1 MKIVVAE
8 AIAKAGIEEL
18 QRESAWKVVLPEEYA
33 ADPATALRDADALI
47 VRSAV
52 KATANL
58 IDQANAVRVIGRAG
72 VGVDNVDVDAA
83 TKRGIVVM
91 NTPGGTAVAVAELAI
106 GMMFALARHLVR
118 ADVTTHA
125 GQWEKKS
132 LQGTELNNKTL
143 GIIGV
148 GRIGAEVAKRA
159 RALGMKVIASDP
171 YLAPARA
178 AELEIELGA
187 VEKVFASADYV
198 SLHVG
203 LTPQTTKMLNDAAFA
218 QMKKGVRLV
227 NCARG
232 ELIDEAA
239 LTNALESGQVAAAAL
254 DVFAQEPPKDCPL
267 LKSANVL
274 ATPHIGASTKEGQEA
289 VGVQIARQVR
299 DYLKFG
305 VVQNAINLPSLTD
318 VEYAQLRPYITLAEQ
333 VGSFLSQ
340 LFESNAQGNLA
351 AIEVA
356 FEGEIAEWKND
367 LVGSAAIGSV
377 LRAGSGETINW
388 INARHLAQERGIVTR
403 ESRHKESPFGNAVLV
418 RLVGSSAAL
427 EARGILVRGNWPR
440 IIEMNGIEL
449 EARSQGTFV
458 VIQNADSPG
467 VVGGVGT
474 TLGKHGVNIARLS
487 VGRKNGQALAIVEVD
502 GDISAAVL
510 GELKKIPAV
519 QRVKQVK
526 VL

>member
-1 MKIVVAE
+1 VKIVVAE
-8 AIAKAGIEEL
+8 SIAKAGIEEL
-18 QRESAWKVVLPEEYA
+18 QKESGWRVVLPEEYA
-33 ADPATALRDADALI
+33 ADPAAALKDSDALI

-52 KATANL
+52 KANANL

-91 NTPGGTAVAVAELAI
+91 NTPGGTAVAVAELAM

-118 ADVTTHA
+118 ADVTTRA

-178 AELEIELGA
+178 GELEIELGPI
-187 VEKVFASADYV
+187 EKVFAAADYL

-218 QMKKGVRLV
+218 QMKKGVRIV

-239 LTNALESGQVAAAAL
+239 LAKALESGQVAAAAL
-254 DVFAQEPPKDCPL
+254 DVFAQEPPKDSPL
-267 LKSANVL
+267 LRSANVL
-274 ATPHIGASTKEGQEA
+274 ATPHIGASTREGQEA

-333 VGSFLSQ
+333 LGSFLSQ
-340 LFESNAQGNLA
+340 LFESNLQV
-351 AIEVA
+351 IEVA

-367 LVGSAAIGSV
+367 LVVSAAIGSV
-377 LRAGSGETINW
+377 LRAGSDETINW
-388 INARHLAQERGIVTR
+388 INARHLAEERGIVAR
-403 ESRHKESPFGNAVLV
+403 ESRHKESPFGNAVHM
-418 RLVGSSAAL
+418 RLIGSAGAF

-449 EARSQGTFV
+449 EARSQGNFV

-502 GDISAAVL
+502 GDISPAVL
-510 GELKKIPAV
+510 SELKRIPAV
-519 QRVKQVK
+519 QSVKQVK

>member
-1 MKIVVAE
+1 VKIVVAE

-18 QRESAWKVVLPEEYA
+18 QKESGWKVVLPDEYA
-33 ADPATALRDADALI
+33 AGPAAALRDADALI

-52 KATANL
+52 KATPAL
-58 IDQANAVRVIGRAG
+58 IEQANAVRVIGRAG

-118 ADVTTHA
+118 ADVTMHA

-178 AELEIELGA
+178 AELEIELGPI
-187 VEKVFASADYV
+187 EKVFASADYL

-203 LTPQTTKMLNDAAFA
+203 LTPQTTRMLNDAAFA
-218 QMKKGVRLV
+218 QMKKGVRIV

-239 LTNALESGQVAAAAL
+239 LAQALETGQVAAAAL

-267 LKSANVL
+267 LKSTNVL

-340 LFESNAQGNLA
+340 LFDSNTLGNLA
-351 AIEVA
+351 AVEVA

-367 LVGSAAIGSV
+367 LVASAAIGSV

-403 ESRHKESPFGNAVLV
+403 ETRHKESPFGNAVLV
-418 RLVGSSAAL
+418 RLVGSAAAL

-449 EARSQGTFV
+449 EARSQGNFV

-502 GDISAAVL
+502 GDISAAVV

-519 QRVKQVK
+519 RSVRQVK

>member
-1 MKIVVAE
+1 VKIVIAE
-8 AIAKAGIEEL
+8 SIAKAGIEEL
-18 QRESAWKVVLPEEYA
+18 QKESGWKVVLPEEYA
-33 ADPATALRDADALI
+33 ADPALALKDADALI

-52 KATANL
+52 KATPAL
-58 IDQANAVRVIGRAG
+58 IEQANAVRVIGRAG
-72 VGVDNVDVDAA
+72 VGVDNVDVEAA

-118 ADVTTHA
+118 ADVTTRA

-187 VEKVFASADYV
+187 VEKVYASADYL

-218 QMKKGVRLV
+218 QMKKGVRIV

-239 LTNALESGQVAAAAL
+239 LAKALESGQVVAAAV
-254 DVFAQEPPKDCPL
+254 DVFAQEPPKDSPL
-267 LKSANVL
+267 LKSQNLL

-305 VVQNAINLPSLTD
+305 VVQNAINLPSLTV
-318 VEYAQLRPYITLAEQ
+318 VE
-333 VGSFLSQ
+333 
-340 LFESNAQGNLA
+340 
-351 AIEVA
+351 
-356 FEGEIAEWKND
+356 
-367 LVGSAAIGSV
+367 
-377 LRAGSGETINW
+377 
-388 INARHLAQERGIVTR
+388 
-403 ESRHKESPFGNAVLV
+403 
-418 RLVGSSAAL
+418 
-427 EARGILVRGNWPR
+427 
-440 IIEMNGIEL
+440 
-449 EARSQGTFV
+449 
-458 VIQNADSPG
+458 
-467 VVGGVGT
+467 
-474 TLGKHGVNIARLS
+474 
-487 VGRKNGQALAIVEVD
+487 
-502 GDISAAVL
+502 
-510 GELKKIPAV
+510 
-519 QRVKQVK
+519 
-526 VL
+526 

>member
-1 MKIVVAE
+1 
-8 AIAKAGIEEL
+8 
-18 QRESAWKVVLPEEYA
+18 
-33 ADPATALRDADALI
+33 
-47 VRSAV
+47 V
-52 KATANL
+52 KATAHL
-58 IDQANAVRVIGRAG
+58 IENANAVRVIGRAG

-118 ADVTTHA
+118 ADVTTRA

-132 LQGTELNNKTL
+132 LQGTELNSKTL

-159 RALGMKVIASDP
+159 RALGMKVVASDP

-178 AELEIELGA
+178 EELEIELGPI
-187 VEKVFASADYV
+187 EKVFAAADYL

-203 LTPQTTKMLNDAAFA
+203 LTPQTVKMLNDTAFG
-218 QMKKGVRLV
+218 QMKRGVRIV

-239 LTNALESGQVAAAAL
+239 LAKAIESGQVAAAAL
-254 DVFAQEPPKDCPL
+254 DVFAQEPPKDSPL
-267 LKSANVL
+267 LKSPNVL
-274 ATPHIGASTKEGQEA
+274 ATPHIGASTREGQEA

-333 VGSFLSQ
+333 LGSFLSQ
-340 LFESNAQGNLA
+340 LFESNLE

-367 LVGSAAIGSV
+367 LVVSAAVGAV
-377 LRAGSGETINW
+377 LRAGSDETINW
-388 INARHLAQERGIVTR
+388 INARHLAEERGIVTR
-403 ESRHKESPFGNAVLV
+403 ESRHKESPFGNAVHV
-418 RLVGSSAAL
+418 RLVGSAGAL
-427 EARGILVRGNWPR
+427 DARGILVRGNWPR

-449 EARSQGTFV
+449 EARSQGNFV

-502 GDISAAVL
+502 GDVPATVL
-510 GELKKIPAV
+510 AELKKISAV
-519 QRVKQVK
+519 QSVKQVR
-526 VL
+526 VP